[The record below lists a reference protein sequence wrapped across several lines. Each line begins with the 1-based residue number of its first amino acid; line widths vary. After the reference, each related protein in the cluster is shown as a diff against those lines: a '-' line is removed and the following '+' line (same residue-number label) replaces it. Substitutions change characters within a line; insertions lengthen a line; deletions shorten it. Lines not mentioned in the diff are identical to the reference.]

1 MKHDYTNELELK
13 SLLIRIK
20 NTRKK
25 DGTEK
30 TSKTNVR
37 TDLETIKKN
46 KRINKY
52 IKWYTNILSKK
63 FKNFKKAK
71 DVQQHLKE
79 KIIKLSEDCLVD
91 KFSYEKF
98 GTIII

>member
-30 TSKTNVR
+30 KSKTNVQ
-37 TDLETIKKN
+37 TE
-46 KRINKY
+46 
-52 IKWYTNILSKK
+52 
-63 FKNFKKAK
+63 
-71 DVQQHLKE
+71 
-79 KIIKLSEDCLVD
+79 
-91 KFSYEKF
+91 
-98 GTIII
+98 